1 MKIISTL
8 VALSD
13 KHWPFADKKLVSK
26 SIKYIEDTQPD
37 EIVDLGDLFDNPT
50 FSKFEQ
56 DPRVKYSFTDTVKMV
71 NNYLHSVRKAAP
83 KANISIKWGN
93 HDERLPKF
101 SARTA
106 PDLVR
111 DNLIK
116 TYTDLL
122 DLDYLGIKSYGYN
135 EPFILPGDLKVTH
148 GTKVA
153 PLSGYSA
160 HGELRKS
167 NNIAGI
173 SGHTHRLGFVTHR
186 GRTWLECGHMCTT
199 DTSKFLYLHD
209 GDADWQQGFA
219 VGKLVEFYD
228 KKTRHKKKQWILTP
242 VQVIQGH
249 FVIDGVVY

>member
-13 KHWPFADKKLVSK
+13 KHYPYADTKLVK
-26 SIKYIEDTQPD
+26 KALGFIANTQPD
-37 EIVDLGDLFDNPT
+37 YVVDLGDLFDNPT

-56 DPRVKYSFTDTVKMV
+56 DPRTIYSFADTVEMV
-71 NNYLHSVRKAAP
+71 TDYLYELRDAAP
-83 KANISIKWGN
+83 NAQIDVKWGN

-101 SARTA
+101 SNRNA
-106 PDLVR
+106 PELVKN
-111 DNLIK
+111 NLIK

-122 DLDYLGIKSYGYN
+122 PFKELNIGSRGYN
-135 EPFILPGDLKVTH
+135 EPFILPGDLKITH
-148 GTKVA
+148 GTKVV
-153 PLSGYSA
+153 PLAGYSA

-167 NNIAGI
+167 DNVAGL

-186 GRTWLECGHMCTT
+186 GRTWLECGHMCTN

-209 GDADWQQGFA
+209 GFGDWQQGFA
-219 VGKLVEFYD
+219 VGKLVEYYD
-228 KKTRHKKKQWILTP
+228 KKTRHKKRQWILTP
-242 VQVIQGH
+242 VQVIQGC